1 MAEGLLEVARAI
13 DARDGKIN
21 LPADLWH
28 AIDISPF
35 LGAAQGEDTSGLARR
50 ELKAMAKDPDLSP
63 LATVLRRILSGDRN
77 PALAAPFDDHT
88 FNAIVTTVLHHIS

>member
-1 MAEGLLEVARAI
+1 
-13 DARDGKIN
+13 
-21 LPADLWH
+21 
-28 AIDISPF
+28 
-35 LGAAQGEDTSGLARR
+35 
-50 ELKAMAKDPDLSP
+50 MAKDPDLSP